1 MKSTILFLMLI
12 LATPAAMPVA
22 AQIPLISGE
31 QAAPQSDDDSA
42 AVVEPRHI
50 SLNMT
55 PAEVLAA
62 MQGAPDEKLSPS
74 IWVYYGF
81 HSQRDPALR
90 RFDTLVVYFSPEHVY
105 KYRLVERKALRE
117 LLADVRRTPTPSQP
131 EMISEWPAP
140 PRLDEVAP
148 AVAPRRI
155 GLRMT
160 PEDVVRAMR
169 GNPDA
174 YLAPDIWVYWQ
185 FQVSSNPAP
194 RDPDTL
200 LVFFS
205 QGRVVHYKLVRR
217 EAVMPWLEG
226 RAA

>member
-1 MKSTILFLMLI
+1 MKSMIPLLMLI
-12 LATPAAMPVA
+12 LAAPAMMPVA
-22 AQIPLISGE
+22 AQTPMTSGAE
-31 QAAPQSDDDSA
+31 GAPQNDDNSDG
-42 AVVEPRHI
+42 VVEPRHVA
-50 SLNMT
+50 LNMT

-90 RFDTLVVYFSPEHVY
+90 RFDTLVVYFSPEQVY

-148 AVAPRRI
+148 PVPPRRI

-160 PEDVVRAMR
+160 PEDVARAMR

-174 YLAPDIWVYWQ
+174 YLSPDIWVYWH
-185 FQVSSNPAP
+185 FQVSPNPGP

-200 LVFFS
+200 IVFFS
-205 QGRVVHYKLVRR
+205 QGRVVQYKLASR
-217 EAVMPWLEG
+217 EAVTPWLEG